1 MEILR
6 ADVAEA
12 ETSQVVR
19 PAQIKSVENR
29 DGGNTYR
36 KWLGN
41 LHLIRW
47 GACKNP
53 ITVDIKDL
61 TKKAGNRCHL
71 GLVPDIDRGRLDVDQ
86 KDQVSR
92 KAPIFGCFDVE
103 SVNLL
108 ISAQWASGNVR
119 RDRNSLAFSG

>member
-6 ADVAEA
+6 ADVAET

-29 DGGNTYR
+29 DGGDDFHKVLFKLCRWVLWIDDRLTVNI
-36 KWLGN
+36 KN
-41 LHLIRW
+41 L
-47 GACKNP
+47 A
-53 ITVDIKDL
+53 
-61 TKKAGNRCHL
+61 KKAAESGLL
-71 GLVPDIDRGRLDVDQ
+71 GLIPYVDRGCLDVDQ

-92 KAPIFGCFDVE
+92 KAPIFGCFDVK

-108 ISAQWASGNVR
+108 ISAQWPSGNLR
-119 RDRNSLAFSG
+119 RDRISLAFSG